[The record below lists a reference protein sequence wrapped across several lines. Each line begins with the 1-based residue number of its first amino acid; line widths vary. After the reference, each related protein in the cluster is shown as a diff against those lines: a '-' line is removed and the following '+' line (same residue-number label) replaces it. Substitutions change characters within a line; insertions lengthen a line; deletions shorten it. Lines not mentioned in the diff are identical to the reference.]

1 MTILFMRIL
10 GGHLATKLTQNLDEN
25 RAVSLILVTNTTR
38 CVNVVTVLCGCLLGH
53 SINSRSNGS
62 LKFINPLI
70 LLRSLYHSNQVPLLT
85 RVSVALSTSFII
97 AHLVIGIVKFHLNL
111 A

>member
-53 SINSRSNGS
+53 SINSTSNGS
-62 LKFINPLI
+62 LQFINQSV
-70 LLRSLYHSNQVPLLT
+70 SLKS
-85 RVSVALSTSFII
+85 STAFNTSICG
-97 AHLVIGIVKFHLNL
+97 VEY
-111 A
+111 

>member
-25 RAVSLILVTNTTR
+25 RAVSLNTTR
-38 CVNVVTVLCGCLLGH
+38 CVNVVTVLCGCLLGD

-70 LLRSLYHSNQVPLLT
+70 LLSSLYHSNQVPLLT

-97 AHLVIGIVKFHLNL
+97 AHLVIGVVKFHLNL